1 VLHIYPEELK
11 MQVTQVQPDNYA
23 LDNTPGPACFTY
35 FVWVVGGSLLLYA
48 IVRLGVKHG
57 MMAAHRAQFAPTAAA
72 AKKASRGS

>member
-1 VLHIYPEELK
+1 MQQTTGTLA
-11 MQVTQVQPDNYA
+11 QVTQVQPDNYA

-35 FVWVVGGSLLLYA
+35 FVWVIGGSLLLYA

-72 AKKASRGS
+72 AKKA